1 MAVMDS
7 YQISTEPVR
16 SERIDKLHKYITSS
30 KYGVCVERGKLI
42 TEYYRN
48 HPDEANIV
56 KRANA
61 IDYVLQNM
69 SIYIMPGSL
78 FAGNQA
84 SKPRWAPIFP
94 EYEVEWVEKEMVH
107 EDPYPLGERP
117 ADRYILREEDKPIIQ
132 DFCNWWKGKTITD
145 MLRTRL
151 PKEALATHYDLKAA
165 DIGTYFQGG
174 DGHFAPDHP
183 WLIKNGLQKIID
195 LCEEKQKEID
205 YKNDPE
211 CVKKNDFYEAAKISA
226 NAVIKFAER
235 YADLAE
241 QMAEE
246 EKDPERKAE
255 LLDMAQICR
264 YVPRY
269 PARNFKEALQFIIL
283 THICIQIEDSGAGV
297 SFGRFDQF
305 MQPYYEAGI
314 ADGTL
319 TRDLAVELTENFFL
333 QIYTCNKVRSWID
346 TDFYRGVPMFQN
358 LTIGGVDPE
367 KNHDR
372 RIETIKT
379 TLTYIQEN
387 YKEKIYIRDLAD
399 LIGMNEQYFCRFFKK
414 VIGRSPMEYVNEY
427 RIKKAIHYLKE
438 SDLTVTEICLEC
450 GYNNLGNFLRE
461 FRKYTSTT
469 PLQYRRHLLKETQ

>member
-1 MAVMDS
+1 MGKMAVMDS

-16 SERIDKLHKYITSS
+16 SERINSLHQYITNS

-42 TEYYRN
+42 TKYYRN

-94 EYEVEWVEKEMVH
+94 EFDAEWIEEEMVH
-107 EDPYPLGERP
+107 ENPYPLNARP
-117 ADRYILREEDKPIIQ
+117 ADCYILNEEDKPIIQ
-132 DFCNWWKGKTITD
+132 EFCDWWKGKTITD

-151 PKEALATHYDLKAA
+151 PKEALTTHYDLKAA
-165 DIGTYFQGG
+165 DIGAYFQGG

-195 LCEEKQKEID
+195 LCEENQKEID

-211 CVKKNDFYEAAKISA
+211 CIKKNDFYEAAKISA

-235 YADLAE
+235 YAELAE
-241 QMAEE
+241 QMAKE

-264 YVPRY
+264 HVPRFLSDVLISSCSHIMK
-269 PARNFKEALQFIIL
+269 PALQMVL
-283 THICIQIEDSGAGV
+283 
-297 SFGRFDQF
+297 
-305 MQPYYEAGI
+305 
-314 ADGTL
+314 
-319 TRDLAVELTENFFL
+319 
-333 QIYTCNKVRSWID
+333 
-346 TDFYRGVPMFQN
+346 
-358 LTIGGVDPE
+358 
-367 KNHDR
+367 
-372 RIETIKT
+372 
-379 TLTYIQEN
+379 
-387 YKEKIYIRDLAD
+387 
-399 LIGMNEQYFCRFFKK
+399 
-414 VIGRSPMEYVNEY
+414 
-427 RIKKAIHYLKE
+427 
-438 SDLTVTEICLEC
+438 
-450 GYNNLGNFLRE
+450 
-461 FRKYTSTT
+461 
-469 PLQYRRHLLKETQ
+469 

>member
-1 MAVMDS
+1 MAITDS

-16 SERIDKLHKYITSS
+16 SERIDKLQKYITAS

-42 TEYYRN
+42 TDYYRD
-48 HPDEANIV
+48 HTDQAPIIL
-56 KRANA
+56 RANA
-61 IDYVLQNM
+61 INHVLQNM
-69 SIYIMPGSL
+69 SIYILPGSL

-84 SKPRWAPIFP
+84 SHPRWAPLFP
-94 EYEVEWVEKEMVH
+94 EYEVEWVEKEMIH
-107 EDPYPLGERP
+107 EDPYPLDKRP
-117 ADRYILREEDKPIIQ
+117 ADRYILHKEDKPVIQ
-132 DFCNWWKGKTITD
+132 EICDWWKGNTITD

-183 WLIKNGLQKIID
+183 WLIKNGLQTIINQCQEG
-195 LCEEKQKEID
+195 LSKID

-211 CVKKNDFYEAAKISA
+211 CVKKKDFYEAAIISA
-226 NAVIKFAER
+226 NAVIQFAAR

-241 QMAEE
+241 KMAAEE
-246 EKDPERKAE
+246 TDEVRKQE
-255 LLDMAQICR
+255 LLEMAQICR
-264 YVPRY
+264 HVPKN
-269 PARNFKEALQFIIL
+269 PARSFKEALQFIIL

-314 ADGTL
+314 AEGTL
-319 TRDLAVELTENFFL
+319 TKELAVELTENFFL

-367 KNHDR
+367 TMADATNDMSY
-372 RIETIKT
+372 IA
-379 TLTYIQEN
+379 LDATYHTRVPQ
-387 YKEKIYIRDLAD
+387 
-399 LIGMNEQYFCRFFKK
+399 
-414 VIGRSPMEYVNEY
+414 
-427 RIKKAIHYLKE
+427 
-438 SDLTVTEICLEC
+438 
-450 GYNNLGNFLRE
+450 
-461 FRKYTSTT
+461 
-469 PLQYRRHLLKETQ
+469 

>member
-264 YVPRY
+264 HVPRY

-319 TRDLAVELTENFFL
+319 
-333 QIYTCNKVRSWID
+333 
-346 TDFYRGVPMFQN
+346 
-358 LTIGGVDPE
+358 
-367 KNHDR
+367 
-372 RIETIKT
+372 
-379 TLTYIQEN
+379 
-387 YKEKIYIRDLAD
+387 
-399 LIGMNEQYFCRFFKK
+399 
-414 VIGRSPMEYVNEY
+414 
-427 RIKKAIHYLKE
+427 
-438 SDLTVTEICLEC
+438 
-450 GYNNLGNFLRE
+450 LR
-461 FRKYTSTT
+461 K
-469 PLQYRRHLLKETQ
+469 